1 MLRVIIPGLT
11 IILAIGGPISKTY
24 AQDPSA
30 RCVSVENKQM
40 TIASAEGRGLDI
52 EDFTEAE
59 TTTFVR
65 AFNAAPPTSAFVA
78 TEMFAAVGHD
88 RVYVFFES
96 GKDLCT
102 APSPLP
108 LKIYEALVQ
117 EARGMAHRGG
127 QGRP

>member
-40 TIASAEGRGLDI
+40 TIASAGGRGLDI

-59 TTTFVR
+59 TATFVR

-78 TEMFAAVGHD
+78 TAMFAAVGPD

-117 EARGMAHRGG
+117 EARGNGA
-127 QGRP
+127 